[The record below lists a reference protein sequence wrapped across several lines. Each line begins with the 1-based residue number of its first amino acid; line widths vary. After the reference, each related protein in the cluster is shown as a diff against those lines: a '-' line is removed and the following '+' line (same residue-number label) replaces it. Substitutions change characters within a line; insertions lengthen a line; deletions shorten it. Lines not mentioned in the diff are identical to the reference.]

1 MQGWCGCRRVFL
13 VGRRGPVQAAC
24 TAKEVREI
32 LGVLLLKSHPLQYF
46 TAFLPCSF
54 FFSHWFVCVIS
65 GSILLLRCL
74 SWAGF
79 SMFCPSHF
87 TCFPFIYCYVWTFPL
102 MFQRFIQGFKG
113 FSSLTCYPSEQVCE
127 SKVRLVQ
134 IPPTSPSS
142 IWVITAWE
150 EQSKT
155 KLLLTI
161 NVWVDSA
168 INKEHA
174 LWYISSKFSK
184 FPSFWMQFAFES
196 FPGSAGHHIVDL
208 PSTLS
213 IRDSSWTRSLKAKE
227 KICTGL
233 WLMTVFCAA
242 YSSVV
247 LVLLLG
253 IMWLQGYK
261 DWE

>member
-54 FFSHWFVCVIS
+54 FFSHWFVFVIS
-65 GSILLLRCL
+65 GSILLLGCL

-79 SMFCPSHF
+79 SMFCPSDF
-87 TCFPFIYCYVWTFPL
+87 TIFPFIYCHVWTFPL

-142 IWVITAWE
+142 IWVSTAWE

-168 INKEHA
+168 IDEEQA

-184 FPSFWMQFAFES
+184 SPSFWMQIAFES

-208 PSTLS
+208 PTTLS
-213 IRDSSWTRSLKAKE
+213 IRDSWWTRSLKAKE
-227 KICTGL
+227 RFVLDSGWWLFSVLPILL
-233 WLMTVFCAA
+233 WF
-242 YSSVV
+242 
-247 LVLLLG
+247 
-253 IMWLQGYK
+253 
-261 DWE
+261 

>member
-1 MQGWCGCRRVFL
+1 VF
-13 VGRRGPVQAAC
+13 
-24 TAKEVREI
+24 I
-32 LGVLLLKSHPLQYF
+32 
-46 TAFLPCSF
+46 
-54 FFSHWFVCVIS
+54 
-65 GSILLLRCL
+65 L
-74 SWAGF
+74 SWVFYVLSLRFHMF
-79 SMFCPSHF
+79 SFHLLSCVDFS
-87 TCFPFIYCYVWTFPL
+87 L
-102 MFQRFIQGFKG
+102 MFQRFIQGFIG

-142 IWVITAWE
+142 IWVSTAWE

-168 INKEHA
+168 INEEHA
-174 LWYISSKFSK
+174 LWYISYKFSK
-184 FPSFWMQFAFES
+184 LPSFWMQIAFES

-208 PSTLS
+208 PTTLS
-213 IRDSSWTRSLKAKE
+213 IRDSWWTRSLKAKE